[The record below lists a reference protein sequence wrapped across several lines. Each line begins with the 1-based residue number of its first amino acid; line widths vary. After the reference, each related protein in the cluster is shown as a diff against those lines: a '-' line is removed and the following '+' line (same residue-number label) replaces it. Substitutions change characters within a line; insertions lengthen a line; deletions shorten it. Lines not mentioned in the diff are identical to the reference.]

1 MAAAASSTSSLYEV
15 LGLPMG
21 ASGHEIKAAYR
32 KLARR
37 CHPDVVAM
45 DQKQN
50 STNEFMKIHAAYA
63 TLSDPD
69 KRANYDR
76 DLYRCPQPFQS
87 SYSSANMAAAASAMA
102 GSSRRTIRNWE
113 TDQCW

>member
-1 MAAAASSTSSLYEV
+1 MATAASLTSSLYEV
-15 LGLPMG
+15 LGLPMS

-32 KLARR
+32 RLARR

-45 DQKQN
+45 NHKQT
-50 STNEFMKIHAAYA
+50 SDTEFMKIHAAYV

-76 DLYRCPQPFQS
+76 DLYRCARPLRS
-87 SYSSANMAAAASAMA
+87 SSSFSSSTAAANVY
-102 GSSRRTIRNWE
+102 RNWE
-113 TDQCW
+113 TA

>member
-1 MAAAASSTSSLYEV
+1 MAAVSSTSTLYEV
-15 LGLPMG
+15 LGLTMG

-32 KLARR
+32 RLARS

-45 DQKQN
+45 NQKQT
-50 STNEFMKIHAAYA
+50 SANEFMKIHAAYA

-69 KRANYDR
+69 KRAEYDR
-76 DLYRCPQPFQS
+76 DLYMCPQPFRSS
-87 SYSSANMAAAASAMA
+87 SYSSASMAAAASAMA
-102 GSSRRTIRNWE
+102 GSSRRTYRNWE

>member
-1 MAAAASSTSSLYEV
+1 MATAASPTSSLYEV
-15 LGLPMG
+15 LGLPMS

-32 KLARR
+32 RLARR

-45 DQKQN
+45 NQKQT
-50 STNEFMKIHAAYA
+50 SATEFMKIHAAYA
-63 TLSDPD
+63 TLSDPE

-76 DLYRCPQPFQS
+76 GLYRCARPFGS
-87 SYSSANMAAAASAMA
+87 SSSLSSATAAAAN
-102 GSSRRTIRNWE
+102 TYRNWE

>member
-1 MAAAASSTSSLYEV
+1 MATAASPTSSLYEV
-15 LGLPMG
+15 LGLPMS

-32 KLARR
+32 RLARR
-37 CHPDVVAM
+37 CHPDVAAM
-45 DQKQN
+45 NQKQT
-50 STNEFMKIHAAYA
+50 SATEFMKIHAAYV

-76 DLYRCPQPFQS
+76 DLYRYARPLRS
-87 SYSSANMAAAASAMA
+87 SSSSSFSSSTAAANVY
-102 GSSRRTIRNWE
+102 RNWE